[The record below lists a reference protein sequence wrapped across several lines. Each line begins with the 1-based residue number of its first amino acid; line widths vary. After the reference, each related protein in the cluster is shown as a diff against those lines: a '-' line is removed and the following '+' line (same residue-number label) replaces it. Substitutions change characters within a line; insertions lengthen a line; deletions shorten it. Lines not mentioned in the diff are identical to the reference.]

1 MTVGSVSEFERDGDT
16 LAPPPD
22 TSPNNEVP
30 GFMGQAPS
38 NIPSAP
44 PYMQEL
50 FQKLDNLTALVLRVE
65 ANQESARREFRI
77 QNEARKAEIRELD
90 DEQKRHGKDLDSL
103 HSRVS
108 RIESELKEAK
118 RSIEELEREA
128 LNRID
133 DGR

>member
-90 DEQKRHGKDLDSL
+90 DEQKRHGTELEEVRGRLGRAESDLKDA
-103 HSRVS
+103 R
-108 RIESELKEAK
+108 R
-118 RSIEELEREA
+118 RIEELEREA
-128 LNRID
+128 LARID